1 MSSLLVLTFKISFL
15 PIAANLSAKKKKKR
29 DPEFLWNSGSVGAL
43 GQGLLWV
50 IPVGG
55 LFAIAQ
61 VQAFVWFL
69 KVLEQSNLYQKLLPV
84 Q

>member
-1 MSSLLVLTFKISFL
+1 MSSLLVLTFKISFS
-15 PIAANLSAKKKKKR
+15 PIAANLSAKKKR
-29 DPEFLWNSGSVGAL
+29 DPEFLWNYGSVGAL

-50 IPVGG
+50 FPVGG

-61 VQAFVWFL
+61 VQAFVRFL